1 MSDNTDTKLDP
12 AAEQAAAAEPKL
24 AQTETELATHPA
36 GEETKSEGKPS
47 TSAEPEKSTYTE
59 LASNAASTATS
70 AAAGVKDNVFSMFGG
85 GAKKEKKEEPE
96 EDINEPSGS
105 SKKKEAEEED
115 DAPESPEVE
124 FKPVVHLTEKV
135 DVKTNEELE
144 EQTFKMRAK
153 LFKFDRD
160 SREWKERG
168 TGDVRLLKHK
178 ENGKTR
184 LVMRRDKTLKVCAN
198 HYVVPDMKLS
208 PNVGSDRSW
217 VWNAAADV
225 SEGEPEAQTL
235 AIRFAN
241 SENANLFKEA
251 FLKAQQDNE
260 ALFSKSE

>member
-1 MSDNTDTKLDP
+1 MSDTVKPDP
-12 AAEQAAAAEPKL
+12 AADQHAAPGATLVKDETAKVTTDVQAKEDDKPV
-24 AQTETELATHPA
+24 TEKATEA
-36 GEETKSEGKPS
+36 
-47 TSAEPEKSTYTE
+47 
-59 LASNAASTATS
+59 AASTA
-70 AAAGVKDNVFSMFGG
+70 AAVKDNVFSMFGG
-85 GAKKEKKEEPE
+85 GPAKVKKEEV
-96 EDINEPSGS
+96 DDTDEPSGA
-105 SKKKEAEEED
+105 SKPKDED
-115 DAPESPEVE
+115 PENQEPDVD
-124 FKPVVHLTEKV
+124 FAPVVHLTEKV
-135 DVKTNEELE
+135 DTKTNEELE

-153 LFKFDRD
+153 LFKFDRE

-241 SENANLFKEA
+241 SENANAFKEA
-251 FLKAQQDNE
+251 FIKAQQENE
-260 ALFSKSE
+260 ALFKASE